1 MDQKYIKRNGF
12 YVFLLGTMAYMFSY
26 IGRMNYSACLNSMV
40 SDGLITTE
48 FGGYI
53 STAYMLVYGSGQMI
67 NGLFGRKFSSKYM
80 VFFGLLGAGTMNVLM
95 GFVDNKYAIMT
106 VWALNGLFMSM
117 LWAPIIKAFAEWIE
131 EKDRKKYAVCLSVSI
146 PIGTMISYLIPAIYL
161 DNSGWQTVF
170 FICGGC
176 LFFAATVWMI
186 GMSAISKYIKYMTEC
201 FKKRQAEALS
211 TVGDGKKVSLG
222 SLIFGCAL
230 FLVMGGV
237 VFNGSL
243 KDALANW
250 VPTYIVNT
258 YELSDSYSATISMM
272 IPMITV
278 FGTFIASRIDKK
290 IFDNELY
297 TAAVMFLTATLSLVP
312 VIFIAKLDGEL
323 GGIIT
328 TLLIA
333 VAISSMWG
341 ANTMFLSMV
350 PYRFADIGM
359 ASSVTGFLNCFAY
372 FSSALCSSVY
382 GVVAENSGW
391 GTVSLVWVAMGL
403 GGTLLCMFGGR
414 VWKKRLI
421 MNDLAK

>member
-1 MDQKYIKRNGF
+1 MEQKYIKRNGF

-40 SDGLITTE
+40 GEGLFTTE

-53 STAYMLVYGSGQMI
+53 STAYMIVYGSGQMI

-80 VFFGLLGAGTMNVLM
+80 VFFGLFGAGMMNVLM
-95 GFVDNKYAIMT
+95 GLVDNKFAIMT

-131 EKDRKKYAVCLSVSI
+131 EEDRKKYAVRLSVSI
-146 PIGTMISYLIPAIYL
+146 PIGTIISYLIPAISL
-161 DNSGWQTVF
+161 DRSSWRTVF

-176 LFFAATVWMI
+176 LFFASVVWIVGTTLI
-186 GMSAISKYIKYMTEC
+186 GKYISSMTES
-201 FKKRQAEALS
+201 FKSREAEALE
-211 TVGDGKKVSLG
+211 TVSDGKKVSLV

-230 FLVMGGV
+230 FVVMCGV
-237 VFNGSL
+237 MFNGSL

-258 YELSDSYSATISMM
+258 YGLSDSYSATISMI
-272 IPMITV
+272 IPTITI
-278 FGTFIASRIDKK
+278 FGTFIASKIDRKY
-290 IFDNELY
+290 FDNEIY
-297 TAAVMFLTATLSLVP
+297 TASVMFFTATVALLFV
-312 VIFIAKLDGEL
+312 VFTKNIDGMV
-323 GGIIT
+323 GGFVT
-328 TLLIA
+328 TFLIA
-333 VAISSMWG
+333 VAISAMWG

-350 PYRFADIGM
+350 PYRFANIGM

-372 FSSALCSSVY
+372 FSSALCSSIY

-391 GTVSLVWVAMGL
+391 NTVSFVWVAMGL
-403 GGTLLCMFGGR
+403 GGTLVCLFGGR
-414 VWKKRLI
+414 VWKNKLVL
-421 MNDLAK
+421 NNLAK